1 MLYFILS
8 LHEFGISVFTIM
20 LLGLLTA
27 TYRLNKHLA
36 QYAAATSKARKITD
50 KINKLGKYLVMGGG
64 LMTLPM
70 IVVFIL
76 SFNPESK
83 LFINMVVAGYLGL
96 IAAIPVLILAFLMRV
111 LLPDL
116 SMSTVLMAVF
126 SSIINSFKAARTK
139 LQPHWR
145 IIAVSVSVV
154 TLLLILWP
162 VLQLLLYLG
171 AFVLLARVGVFSG
184 GGETEEFVPSSNGGY
199 YNGIAHKLD
208 HIYAP
213 GVYVEDYEE

>member
-1 MLYFILS
+1 MLNFILS

-20 LLGLLTA
+20 SLGLLTA
-27 TYRLNKHLA
+27 IYRLNKHLA
-36 QYAAATSKARKITD
+36 QYAATISKARKITD

-70 IVVFIL
+70 
-76 SFNPESK
+76 
-83 LFINMVVAGYLGL
+83 VVAGYLAL
-96 IAAIPVLILAFLMRV
+96 ASAIPVLIVTFLMRV
-111 LLPDL
+111 LLSDL

-126 SSIINSFKAARTK
+126 SSIKSSFKAARTK

-154 TLLLILWP
+154 ILLLVLWP

-184 GGETEEFVPSSNGGY
+184 GGEAEEFVPSSNGGY

>member
-1 MLYFILS
+1 MLNFILS

-27 TYRLNKHLA
+27 IYRLNKHLA
-36 QYAAATSKARKITD
+36 QYAATTSKARKITD

-70 IVVFIL
+70 IIIFIL

-83 LFINMVVAGYLGL
+83 LFINMVVAGYLAL
-96 IAAIPVLILAFLMRV
+96 AVAIPVLIMAFLMRV
-111 LLPDL
+111 LLSDL
-116 SMSTVLMAVF
+116 SMSTVLIAVF
-126 SSIINSFKAARTK
+126 NSIKSSFKNVKAK
-139 LQPHWR
+139 LRPHWR

-154 TLLLILWP
+154 TLLLVLWP

-171 AFVLLARVGVFSG
+171 AFVLLARIGALDGYGESDNDGFLSDGLFYNYSTGKYDNGLDSG
-184 GGETEEFVPSSNGGY
+184 GLY
-199 YNGIAHKLD
+199 D
-208 HIYAP
+208 
-213 GVYVEDYEE
+213 

>member
-1 MLYFILS
+1 MLNFILS

-27 TYRLNKHLA
+27 IYRLNKHLA
-36 QYAAATSKARKITD
+36 QYAATTSKARKITD

-70 IVVFIL
+70 IIIFIL

-83 LFINMVVAGYLGL
+83 LFINMVVAGYLAL
-96 IAAIPVLILAFLMRV
+96 AVAIPVLIMAFLMRV
-111 LLPDL
+111 LLSDL
-116 SMSTVLMAVF
+116 SMSTVLIAVF
-126 SSIINSFKAARTK
+126 NSIKSSFKNVKAK
-139 LQPHWR
+139 LRPHWR

-154 TLLLILWP
+154 TLLLVLWP

-171 AFVLLARVGVFSG
+171 AFVLLARIGVFGGGDVSEVYEYDSG
-184 GGETEEFVPSSNGGY
+184 GTHFNYVTGKMGY
-199 YNGIAHKLD
+199 SYQ
-208 HIYAP
+208 P
-213 GVYVEDYEE
+213 GACIEDYEE